1 MKKIIK
7 KMSVVAM
14 AAIMTLSFAACGAK
28 NSEAEAAPEASVSV
42 EASADEAQVSF
53 ELSAEAV
60 AGLLAEYG
68 IENETYVNYV
78 VANAEWSEVAS
89 DETADTDFVKVVATD
104 DKTTVYHAMV
114 ADKVDLGEIHTTKA
128 NKSNNFFKLV
138 LNGCKSE
145 STEEGNIEYDF
156 SYNVV
161 TNGVDLAEL
170 AKALETA
177 E

>member
-1 MKKIIK
+1 MKKLIK

-14 AAIMTLSFAACGAK
+14 ATIMTLSFAACGAK
-28 NSEAEAAPEASVSV
+28 NSEVEAAPETSVSV
-42 EASADEAQVSF
+42 EASVEDATVSY
-53 ELSAEAV
+53 ELTAEAV
-60 AGLLAEYG
+60 ASLLAEYG
-68 IENETYVNYV
+68 VENETYVNYV
-78 VANAEWSEVAS
+78 VGNVTWTEVAS
-89 DETADTDFVKVVATD
+89 DETADTDFVKVVVSD

-128 NKSNNFFKLV
+128 NKSNDFFKLT

-145 STEEGNIEYDF
+145 STAEGSISYDF

-170 AKALETA
+170 AKALEVT

>member
-1 MKKIIK
+1 MKKLIK

-14 AAIMTLSFAACGAK
+14 ATIMTLSLAACGAK
-28 NSEAEAAPEASVSV
+28 ASEVEAAPETSVSV
-42 EASADEAQVSF
+42 EASVEATTVSF

-68 IENETYVNYV
+68 VENETYVNYV
-78 VANAEWSEVAS
+78 VANVEWKEVAA
-89 DETADTDFVKVVATD
+89 DETADTDFVKVVVAD

-128 NKSNNFFKLV
+128 NKSNDFFKLT

-145 STEEGNIEYDF
+145 STPEGGISYDF
-156 SYNVV
+156 SYNLI